1 MKLRTTFILFVIAI
15 VLGAFILVLDHQFL
29 TTREQT
35 ERTQRVFEVER
46 KEIKGFTIHNGNN
59 LIKVKTEGDSWKLTK
74 PWTDNADLRVVDQ
87 LLNTIQFLR
96 PDNVIDNLGK
106 GDIKRDKMKEFGLH
120 RSRLSLKLDG
130 KHTPGE
136 IQFGGDTAIPGKCYL
151 RIGDED
157 MVYVV
162 SNDLRNIVSKK
173 SEDFR
178 DHRITPFLT
187 TLITRAIIQMRG
199 GEIELEKQQ
208 DNWQLVRPIKARAN
222 NDVVTNLLTKVNQTQ
237 IAKFVP
243 RDKANAPMT
252 GLDSPSSGLT
262 LFTGTDEKIEIQFGA
277 IDPTDN
283 QKMFA
288 FLPER
293 DAVIEINKAFTGL
306 FDITPNELRD
316 RKIARINQDLVD
328 RVTIEKVD
336 QPKITL
342 AREEN
347 RWKFVAPN
355 NSVANANSINR
366 LLEAINSGE
375 ISEFVSDTATDLS
388 KYGLDKPF
396 LQFTCSSYSSENTAE
411 SNAGESVLATV
422 AFGKSENG
430 LTYERIAE
438 EPFIFSVPDT
448 PISEL
453 PSTEFDFRT
462 LEITDLKRS
471 DLIRIHIEHLGA
483 PPLDL
488 VRDNKNKWVLKGSKN
503 QQNATQ
509 IQLLLNTVCGL
520 RAASWVGDLKPE
532 YGLETP
538 SLILV
543 AVYQAEGKPREIIL
557 KFGAENSNNQHYG
570 SVSSIRG
577 AFLINN
583 STFSQLDTPFRD

>member
-1 MKLRTTFILFVIAI
+1 MKLRTTFILLVIAI

-35 ERTQRVFEVER
+35 DRTQRVFEVER
-46 KEIKGFTIHNGNN
+46 KEIKGFTIHNGDN
-59 LIKVKTEGDSWKLTK
+59 LVKVKTEGDSWKLTK

-157 MVYVV
+157 VVYVV

-173 SEDFR
+173 AEDFR
-178 DHRITPFLT
+178 DHRLTPFLT

-243 RDKANAPMT
+243 RDKANVPMT

-262 LFTGTDEKIEIQFGA
+262 LFTGTDEKIEIQFGS

-293 DAVIEINKAFTGL
+293 DAVIEINKAFAGL

-328 RVTIEKVD
+328 CVTIEKVD
-336 QPKITL
+336 QPKIIL
-342 AREEN
+342 ARQEN

-375 ISEFVSDTATDLS
+375 INEFVSDTATDLG

-422 AFGKSENG
+422 TFGKSENG

-448 PISEL
+448 LISEL

-471 DLIRIHIEHLGA
+471 DLIRVHIEHLGA

-557 KFGAENSNNQHYG
+557 KFGAANPNNQHYG

-583 STFSQLDTPFRD
+583 SAFSQLDTPLRD

>member
-1 MKLRTTFILFVIAI
+1 VI
-15 VLGAFILVLDHQFL
+15 
-29 TTREQT
+29 
-35 ERTQRVFEVER
+35 
-46 KEIKGFTIHNGNN
+46 N
-59 LIKVKTEGDSWKLTK
+59 
-74 PWTDNADLRVVDQ
+74 
-87 LLNTIQFLR
+87 
-96 PDNVIDNLGK
+96 NLGK

-157 MVYVV
+157 VVYVV

-173 SEDFR
+173 AEDFR
-178 DHRITPFLT
+178 NHRLTPFFT

-222 NDVVTNLLTKVNQTQ
+222 NDAVINLLTKVNQTQ

-277 IDPTDN
+277 IDPADN

-293 DAVIEINKAFTGL
+293 NAVIEINKAFAGL
-306 FDITPNELRD
+306 FDTTPNELRD

-336 QPKITL
+336 QPKIIL
-342 AREEN
+342 ARQEN

-375 ISEFVSDTATDLS
+375 ISEFISDTATDLG
-388 KYGLDKPF
+388 KYGLDQPF
-396 LQFTCSSYSSENTAE
+396 LQFTCSSYSSENTVE
-411 SNAGESVLATV
+411 SNAGESILATV

-448 PISEL
+448 LISEL

-462 LEITDLKRS
+462 LELTDLKRS
-471 DLIRIHIEHLGA
+471 DLIRVHIEHLGA

-488 VRDNKNKWVLKGSKN
+488 VRDNKNKWVLKGSEN

-509 IQLLLNTVCGL
+509 IQRLLNTVCGL

-557 KFGAENSNNQHYG
+557 KFGAANSNNQHYG

-583 STFSQLDTPFRD
+583 STFSQLDTPLRD

>member
-1 MKLRTTFILFVIAI
+1 MKLRTTFILLVIAI

-35 ERTQRVFEVER
+35 DRTQRVFEVER
-46 KEIKGFTIHNGNN
+46 KEIKGFTIHNGDN
-59 LIKVKTEGDSWKLTK
+59 LVKVKTEGDSWKLTK

-157 MVYVV
+157 VVYVV

-173 SEDFR
+173 AEDFR
-178 DHRITPFLT
+178 DHRLTPFLT

-243 RDKANAPMT
+243 RDKANVPMT

-262 LFTGTDEKIEIQFGA
+262 LFTGTDEKIEIQFGS

-293 DAVIEINKAFTGL
+293 DAVIEINKAFAGL

-375 ISEFVSDTATDLS
+375 INEFVSDTATDLG

-422 AFGKSENG
+422 TFGKSENG

-448 PISEL
+448 LISEL

-471 DLIRIHIEHLGA
+471 DLIRVHIEHLGA

-583 STFSQLDTPFRD
+583 SAFSQLDTPLRD

>member
-59 LIKVKTEGDSWKLTK
+59 LVKVKTEGDSWKLTK

-157 MVYVV
+157 TVYVV

-252 GLDSPSSGLT
+252 GLDSPSSGLI

-283 QKMFA
+283 QKIFA

-375 ISEFVSDTATDLS
+375 ISEFVSDTATDLG
-388 KYGLDKPF
+388 KYGLDQPF

-448 PISEL
+448 LISEL

-471 DLIRIHIEHLGA
+471 DLIRVHIEHLGA